1 MIYRAEK
8 RETPLCEKILL
19 TKSQAAELSGLGK
32 QRINSIVAENKDNM
46 IVYNGNRVMIKRRKL
61 EKYLEDLNTL

>member
-32 QRINSIVAENKDNM
+32 QRINSIVAKNKDNM

>member
-1 MIYRAEK
+1 MIYRAER